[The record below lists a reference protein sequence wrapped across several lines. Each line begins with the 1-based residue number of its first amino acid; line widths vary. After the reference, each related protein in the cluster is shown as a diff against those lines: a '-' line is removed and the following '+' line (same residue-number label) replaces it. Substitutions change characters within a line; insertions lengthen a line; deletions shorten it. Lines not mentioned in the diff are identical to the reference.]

1 MNSDGAR
8 PIWKRRSFWLV
19 LIAITFP
26 LGWLVLFWEA
36 GRLAAAGNRRARP
49 SELSADVAEWLRMRD
64 AERARQR
71 AVETVTSR

>member
-1 MNSDGAR
+1 MNGDGAR

-19 LIAITFP
+19 LIAITVP

-36 GRLAAAGNRRARP
+36 GRLAAAGARRPWP
-49 SELSADVAEWLRMRD
+49 SELPADVAEWLRTRD

-71 AVETVTSR
+71 AEATATRR